1 MRIVIVLGLLLP
13 PLCLASAAPALAQ
26 TDEQPPATVGDMPG
40 GSLIGDMTIDEVM
53 ALIVSKIG
61 GLLERSR
68 PEPAVDGSVTPRFGG
83 MDVDEAAA
91 LIRAAIRGNV
101 EAQYKVGVHHGSG
114 IGIPSNHCLAT
125 LWFDKAARAG
135 HIEAQINLAFAY
147 SGGTG
152 VRIDPVLAYLWF
164 TAAHR
169 GGHRQALSLRQQ
181 RMSKMSPRDLERAR
195 VLAETFDPATA
206 APADMF
212 LLAAEINRNG
222 EMRWAIGP
230 GSIVACGRADTSAQH
245 QRAPN

>member
-26 TDEQPPATVGDMPG
+26 TDEQPPATIGDMPG

-53 ALIVSKIG
+53 ATLLSKIG

-101 EAQYKVGVHHGSG
+101 EAQYKVGVYHGGG
-114 IGIPSNHCLAT
+114 IGIPQNSCLAT

-135 HIEAQINLAFAY
+135 HAEAQINLAFAY
-147 SGGTG
+147 ASGRG
-152 VRIDPVLAYLWF
+152 VRSDRVLSYLWF

-169 GGHRQALSLRQQ
+169 GGHWQALSLRQQ
-181 RMSKMSPRDLERAR
+181 MMSKMSPRDLERAQA
-195 VLAETFDPATA
+195 LAETFDPSTA

-212 LLAAEINRNG
+212 LLSAEIDRNG

-230 GSIVACGRADTSAQH
+230 GSVVACGPADTSAQE
-245 QRAPN
+245 R